1 MKDMLLAEVQQGIQV
16 TQSAAPPFRVAGE
29 VYNTA
34 VVPVA
39 NSAGQVPSA
48 ATSVSNDAVANSIL
62 GSTMTGYFEMM
73 GYLLLILAGVWLLLC
88 LLRRGG
94 VGLFSPE
101 RQVMAVES
109 RLALG
114 PKKWMI
120 VARVHGRRLV
130 LGVTDH
136 TVSMLAELSDD
147 DVAPSPQG
155 LLSQKTSKT
164 AKKLLGKV
172 ASVQKKSPSP
182 QKKSSREISGQSLGS
197 GKNQLADDFEKSY
210 EAAQAHEKK
219 TP

>member
-1 MKDMLLAEVQQGIQV
+1 MKDMLLAEVQQGNQV

-73 GYLLLILAGVWLLLC
+73 GYLLLILAGVWLLLW

-136 TVSMLAELSDD
+136 TDD

-197 GKNQLADDFEKSY
+197 GKNQLADDFEKFY